1 MSLVYADGQT
11 RPCSKEAT
19 GTFSRP
25 FMEHFIFFHSVASTD
40 KPWQSRGGSD
50 TTWASGTAQ
59 IFRVDPM
66 EVGWHTHTHKKFKS
80 KVKFFFLVDGGRLR
94 KKNVLFTEVIHL
106 GRPHVT
112 GRIWPGADTR
122 HNFPER
128 PALSGDADRVVRRE
142 PRKNG
147 GNLVSVAPL
156 FFEAKSDGFLGR
168 KREKRIRCHQPWSV
182 VARWLVQ
189 VMNGRLQ
196 RWRHLTVLIFLSC
209 SLSVALVD
217 FQTRKCVPLSCGP
230 VGGHFEFETRCRE
243 TRFAGDGT
251 RRGP

>member
-1 MSLVYADGQT
+1 MQT
-11 RPCSKEAT
+11 GRLDLAAKRPLEPSAVRLWNILF
-19 GTFSRP
+19 FSIQWLQR
-25 FMEHFIFFHSVASTD
+25 I
-40 KPWQSRGGSD
+40 SRGNHEEAQTQLGHQGQHKSLGS
-50 TTWASGTAQ
+50 TRWRSAGT
-59 IFRVDPM
+59 
-66 EVGWHTHTHKKFKS
+66 HTHTKFKS

-142 PRKNG
+142 PRRNG

-196 RWRHLTVLIFLSC
+196 RWRHLTVLIFLSF

-243 TRFAGDGT
+243 TRLAGDGT